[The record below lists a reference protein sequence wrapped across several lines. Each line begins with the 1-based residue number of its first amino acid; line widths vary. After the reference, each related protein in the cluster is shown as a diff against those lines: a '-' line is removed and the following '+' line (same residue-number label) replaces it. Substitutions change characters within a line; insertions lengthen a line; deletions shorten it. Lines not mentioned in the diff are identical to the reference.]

1 MSGEQVADLI
11 LFNLHNLH
19 NKRSPPNTLLLN
31 KQLFPA
37 EGYSFFFDEVT
48 KTMTIVVANP
58 HGKLPRQF
66 HGYGGYVGLR
76 KDIPCPV
83 KRVYELSRRARWF
96 LLDRSK
102 VKAGEYIDFKA
113 EMNVLAIFSNYSQ
126 TRKA

>member
-1 MSGEQVADLI
+1 MVNCRDNFTAAAATWDFGW
-11 LFNLHNLH
+11 
-19 NKRSPPNTLLLN
+19 
-31 KQLFPA
+31 
-37 EGYSFFFDEVT
+37 
-48 KTMTIVVANP
+48 
-58 HGKLPRQF
+58 
-66 HGYGGYVGLR
+66 
-76 KDIPCPV
+76 KDMPYPV